1 MKKRILTFLMMG
13 ILTAGVLGGCGGD
26 AEPVSEAE
34 ASRPAPEMTLE
45 ERPAGDFWSV
55 DPDTPL
61 SEIEPEYLYAIGQPL
76 QSGETEAETV
86 GELLDYW
93 AGLPAD
99 DPLVSPRY
107 SDAAS
112 RTRTI
117 EHTYPVL
124 GGVGETLEKGE
135 NSVTLSQVVSDGYVT
150 RLTFNYPADTDFPEG
165 NGLRFTGPDDRMV
178 PEGGLSYWVGPLYA
192 DSEGQTDVLV
202 RSALPVEQI
211 SDHADLPFAFDVD
224 LSLAGCMTEVKTAG
238 LPPVDNTEP
247 GFEPVYIQVSPLSV
261 AVTFAVIGEIPEG
274 AAVEEPVVLLAD
286 GQEAADYTPAQWSIT
301 DAGYDFIPA
310 EVPLAAG
317 EYDYRRLFTLLVTG
331 QADEELIPA
340 LEDIDAIEFE
350 GETYPLQ

>member
-1 MKKRILTFLMMG
+1 M
-13 ILTAGVLGGCGGD
+13 
-26 AEPVSEAE
+26 
-34 ASRPAPEMTLE
+34 AS
-45 ERPAGDFWSV
+45 DF
-55 DPDTPL
+55 
-61 SEIEPEYLYAIGQPL
+61 
-76 QSGETEAETV
+76 
-86 GELLDYW
+86 
-93 AGLPAD
+93 
-99 DPLVSPRY
+99 
-107 SDAAS
+107 
-112 RTRTI
+112 
-117 EHTYPVL
+117 TYPVL

-135 NSVTLSQVVSDGYVT
+135 NSVTLSQAVSDGYVT
-150 RLTFNYPADTDFPEG
+150 RLTFNYPADTTFPEG

-178 PEGGLSYWVGPLYA
+178 PEEGLSYWVGPLYT
-192 DSEGQTDVLV
+192 DSEGRTDVLV

-211 SDHADLPFAFDVD
+211 SDHSDLPFAFDVD
-224 LSLAGCMTEVKTAG
+224 LLLEGCMTEVKTAG

-286 GQEAADYTPAQWSIT
+286 GQEAVDYTPAQWSIT

>member
-1 MKKRILTFLMMG
+1 M
-13 ILTAGVLGGCGGD
+13 
-26 AEPVSEAE
+26 
-34 ASRPAPEMTLE
+34 
-45 ERPAGDFWSV
+45 
-55 DPDTPL
+55 
-61 SEIEPEYLYAIGQPL
+61 
-76 QSGETEAETV
+76 
-86 GELLDYW
+86 
-93 AGLPAD
+93 
-99 DPLVSPRY
+99 
-107 SDAAS
+107 
-112 RTRTI
+112 
-117 EHTYPVL
+117 L

-135 NSVTLSQVVSDGYVT
+135 NAVTLSQVLSDGYVT
-150 RLTFNYPADTDFPEG
+150 RLTFNYPADTTFPEG

-178 PEGGLSYWVGPLYA
+178 PEEGLSYWVGPLYT
-192 DSEGQTDVLV
+192 DSEGRTDVLV

-224 LSLAGCMTEVKTAG
+224 LPLAGCMTEVKTAD

-247 GFEPVYIQVSPLSV
+247 GFHPVYIQVSPLSV